1 MSFYNEKQKLEQI
14 KDKLEEEMIEKAS
27 IELNN
32 QRKPIIK
39 ISLSEIVA
47 KNIKEK
53 LICFEKNKNNN

>member
-53 LICFEKNKNNN
+53 LICLEKNKNNN